1 MKIEHLRKASIVMGN
16 ELIRIYICGVMV
28 DGRNT
33 VATDGHRGV
42 HCINEKGEE
51 GSQIIIPRETVLNF
65 LKATKGQTDYKIED
79 NCLVSGN
86 ISMSFEPIDGKYPD
100 YKRAFLG
107 YKYEGKLD
115 EIAFNPKYLADIY
128 KVFGKEPILFNF
140 DSNSTPVKIHQ
151 KKECS
156 MYLMACRD

>member
-1 MKIEHLRKASIVMGN
+1 MKIEHLRKASVVIAKNDVRFY
-16 ELIRIYICGVMV
+16 LCGVMV

-42 HCINEKGEE
+42 HCIDENGEE
-51 GSQIIIPRETVLNF
+51 GEQVIIPRDTVLNF
-65 LKATKGQTDYKIED
+65 LKATKGQTDYKIEGSYLISD
-79 NCLVSGN
+79 NVA
-86 ISMSFEPIDGKYPD
+86 IAFEPINGIFPD

-107 YKYEGKLD
+107 YKYDGNVNSV
-115 EIAFNPKYLADIY
+115 AFSPKYLADIY
-128 KVFGKEPILFNF
+128 KVFGKDPILFNF

-151 KKECS
+151 KKECA